1 MNPILHRNT
10 ALFTTHFS
18 QSVVRKVTALL
29 LATSMVISSV
39 NVAPIF
45 ADEYIEEAS
54 FGTTEEASAEVDL
67 SDDFG
72 VTEDASDEANTAT
85 EEQALFDEEI
95 TDEVVEDENAFEQVV
110 TDEVAYEENA
120 DIYEALENAEATAS
134 EDAGYAQL
142 VELNANNAYMRN
154 YVPSD
159 IYSGS
164 EIDCSSKSAVTASSS
179 VDLKASIR

>member
-1 MNPILHRNT
+1 MKLK
-10 ALFTTHFS
+10 
-18 QSVVRKVTALL
+18 KVTALL

-85 EEQALFDEEI
+85 EEESFFDEEI
-95 TDEVVEDENAFEQVV
+95 TDEVVEDENVEDVV
-110 TDEVAYEENA
+110 TED
-120 DIYEALENAEATAS
+120 EALVEEVPEIGRAS
-134 EDAGYAQL
+134 CRER
-142 VELNANNAYMRN
+142 V
-154 YVPSD
+154 
-159 IYSGS
+159 
-164 EIDCSSKSAVTASSS
+164 
-179 VDLKASIR
+179 